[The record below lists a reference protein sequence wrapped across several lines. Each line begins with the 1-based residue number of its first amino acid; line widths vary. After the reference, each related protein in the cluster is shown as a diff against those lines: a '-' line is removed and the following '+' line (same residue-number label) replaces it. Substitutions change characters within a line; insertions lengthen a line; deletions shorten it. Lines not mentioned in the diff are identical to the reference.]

1 MAQSYKKGRKFK
13 TESPALLPVTRGGRP
28 AAASRTPVSIP
39 PLCTRHYPRLC
50 FAVGIRFP
58 HLRPH
63 PRFCAAVSIPSLY
76 SPAYAFCAAE
86 KRGRAVPNK
95 NRCRRNFVE
104 KSCAAGLESRE

>member
-39 PLCTRHYPRLC
+39 PLCPRYYPR
-50 FAVGIRFP
+50 P
-58 HLRPH
+58 
-63 PRFCAAVSIPSLY
+63 CAAVCIPSLY

-86 KRGRAVPNK
+86 KRGRAVPDK

-104 KSCAAGLESRE
+104 KSCAARLESRE